1 MFCCKYSPVY
11 IPAKPVK
18 HQMLLF
24 FCSLGSVT
32 GNQPTTMLM
41 GVQAV
46 EKGMLLLK
54 ILHQSFLDALGFFV
68 RHNIHIVCSPREL
81 AL

>member
-1 MFCCKYSPVY
+1 MHMCLDYAGLYYVLLQIHSPVY

-54 ILHQSFLDALGFFV
+54 ILPSVVFRCFGFF
-68 RHNIHIVCSPREL
+68 C
-81 AL
+81 